1 MDSGSPSSSQE
12 CITQGEVT
20 PCFIP
25 LHPQGLPLFLLP
37 HRDFAQSCQQSTIS
51 TVLIKVHS
59 GTTTHSTW
67 ER

>member
-1 MDSGSPSSSQE
+1 MDSGSPSSLQE
-12 CITQGEVT
+12 WIAQGEVT

-37 HRDFAQSCQQSTIS
+37 RRDFAQSCQQSTIS
-51 TVLIKVHS
+51 TALTKVRP